1 MIFFEKKV
9 IEKEK
14 VINYFFLDRYERIVM
29 NEIKRDESSRHEK
42 HHIVPKCMGRSDDFN
57 NIVKCRLRVHFIL
70 HFLLS
75 KAFPCNRGLITSCLY
90 FKKAR
95 NSRLYEIMKK
105 HHSRQM
111 IENNPAKRNDV
122 REKISQGILN
132 RNLLRTDEEQ
142 EKIKRSLSKRT
153 QERIKNKTHNFIK
166 NHPMKNGNTKD
177 YILSNLNSQE
187 NRKITSERQKK
198 NNSIIGILKKIE
210 KYMIDNC
217 ITWDQAAIECKNK
230 KITRAAYSEA
240 TYIKWLKSKE

>member
-42 HHIVPKCMGRSDDFN
+42 HHIVPKCMGGSDDFN

-105 HHSRQM
+105 TSF
-111 IENNPAKRNDV
+111 KTND
-122 REKISQGILN
+122 
-132 RNLLRTDEEQ
+132 
-142 EKIKRSLSKRT
+142 
-153 QERIKNKTHNFIK
+153 
-166 NHPMKNGNTKD
+166 
-177 YILSNLNSQE
+177 
-187 NRKITSERQKK
+187 
-198 NNSIIGILKKIE
+198 
-210 KYMIDNC
+210 
-217 ITWDQAAIECKNK
+217 
-230 KITRAAYSEA
+230 
-240 TYIKWLKSKE
+240 